1 MPTFAP
7 SLQECAGSE
16 VRRSGTR
23 RLPIH
28 LYTMAKVYSPLAG
41 NIRGRV
47 GSTVFRK
54 GQRSVVASQYQPDV
68 NNPKTQR
75 QAVNRAAFATAAAGL
90 SGLRDVVNH
99 SFETLKTKRENLQ
112 RFMAINKKAIL
123 ADINAALAAG
133 TGDTAG
139 LINLKGVSGIQP
151 YPYRISEGSLGF
163 VPQQSIVLATIGGH
177 DVNCMALP
185 EIASTAIPG
194 TITTQAQYEQAL
206 AALGLLAGDE
216 LSIVAIIANQNVVS
230 GSFESSH
237 GTLLN
242 FATHVKRARVTFKAE
257 LPDSFTGALIVG
269 SSFNPALIERE
280 EGDLL
285 VTLKASTTE
294 GNVIPCI
301 TCAQLWSES
310 LDAGA
315 LIRSQVGQDGRYLYS
330 PATMAVSMEAD
341 AMAYAT
347 ESYLA
352 TSGAGEGSEYFLD
365 NPAAPSF

>member
-1 MPTFAP
+1 M
-7 SLQECAGSE
+7 G
-16 VRRSGTR
+16 
-23 RLPIH
+23 
-28 LYTMAKVYSPLAG
+28 KVYSPLAG

-68 NNPKTQR
+68 RNPKSMR
-75 QAVNRAAFATAAAGL
+75 QAINRAAFATAAAGL
-90 SGLRDVVNH
+90 SGLRGVVNH

-112 RFMAINKKAIL
+112 HFMAVNKKAIL

-133 TGDTAG
+133 DGDTHG

-151 YPYRISEGSLGF
+151 YPFRISEGSLGF
-163 VPQQSIVLATIGGH
+163 IPQQSIVLATVGGH

-185 EIASTAIPG
+185 EIASTAIPA

-216 LSIVAIIANQNVVS
+216 LSIVAIIANQDAVS
-230 GSFESSH
+230 GSYESSH
-237 GTLLN
+237 GKLLN
-242 FATHVKRARVTFKAE
+242 FATHVKRARVTFKTQI
-257 LPDSFTGALIVG
+257 PDGFSGALIVG
-269 SSFNPALIERE
+269 SSFNPDLIERE

-301 TCAQLWSES
+301 TCSLLESES

-315 LIRSQVGQDGRYLYS
+315 LIRSQVDVDGRYLYS
-330 PATMAVSMEAD
+330 PATMAVAMEAD
-341 AMAYAT
+341 AFAYAT

-352 TSGAGEGSEYFLD
+352 SVSAGEGSEFFLD
-365 NPAAPSF
+365 NPALSPSF